1 MNKTIISIIIII
13 ILCYIIYFSELEY
26 FTSQDLEI
34 IDRLTFQ
41 EKIDP
46 TKLSLEIGALNNPF
60 FEPKLYPNLKFID
73 VFSTEQLK
81 QNYKEHPDVD
91 SNTIVN
97 VDYVWKGQK
106 YIELIP
112 DVKFEQVFSSHNIE
126 HQPNLIEYLN
136 NISSV
141 LKSDGLVYIV
151 IPDKRYCFDHYI
163 EESNIIDIL
172 SADIRQD
179 KKPQIST
186 IFKGA
191 FQTTHNEPNRHW
203 NNDFDINKLDNLDN
217 IDIINILIE
226 KYNYLKN
233 IYDYNKYNYID
244 THVWQF
250 TPRSFIKIINTLNL
264 MKIIDLNII
273 YCSDTK
279 YGEFEFY
286 AILQKK

>member
-1 MNKTIISIIIII
+1 MDKIVISIIILI
-13 ILCYIIYFSELEY
+13 ILYYVIYNKLKDS
-26 FTSQDLEI
+26 TQDLEI

-46 TKLSLEIGALNNPF
+46 TKLSLEIGALNNPI

-81 QNYKEHPDVD
+81 QNYKDHPDVD
-91 SNTIVN
+91 INTIVN

-141 LKSDGLVYIV
+141 LNPGGLVYLV

-186 IFKGA
+186 LFKAG
-191 FQTTHNEPNRHW
+191 FQSTHNEPERHW
-203 NNDFDINKLDNLDN
+203 NNDFDINKLNNLNDVN
-217 IDIINILIE
+217 TINILTE
-226 KYNYLKN
+226 KYNHLKSVYN
-233 IYDYNKYNYID
+233 FNKYSYID

-250 TPRSFIKIINTLNL
+250 TPKSFIININVLNS

-279 YGEFEFY
+279 HDEFEFY
-286 AILQKK
+286 TILQKK

>member
-91 SNTIVN
+91 INTIVN
-97 VDYVWKGQK
+97 IDYVWKGQK

-163 EESNIIDIL
+163 EE
-172 SADIRQD
+172 
-179 KKPQIST
+179 
-186 IFKGA
+186 
-191 FQTTHNEPNRHW
+191 
-203 NNDFDINKLDNLDN
+203 
-217 IDIINILIE
+217 
-226 KYNYLKN
+226 
-233 IYDYNKYNYID
+233 
-244 THVWQF
+244 
-250 TPRSFIKIINTLNL
+250 
-264 MKIIDLNII
+264 
-273 YCSDTK
+273 
-279 YGEFEFY
+279 
-286 AILQKK
+286 

>member
-1 MNKTIISIIIII
+1 MDKIVISIIILI
-13 ILCYIIYFSELEY
+13 ILYYVIYNKLKDS
-26 FTSQDLEI
+26 TQDLEI

-46 TKLSLEIGALNNPF
+46 TKLSLEIGALNNPI

-81 QNYKEHPDVD
+81 QNYKDHPDVD
-91 SNTIVN
+91 INTIVN

-112 DVKFEQVFSSHNIE
+112 DIKFEQVFSSHNIE

-141 LKSDGLVYIV
+141 LNPGGLVYLV

-186 IFKGA
+186 LFKAG
-191 FQTTHNEPNRHW
+191 FQSTHNEPERHW
-203 NNDFDINKLDNLDN
+203 NNDFDINKLNNLNDVN
-217 IDIINILIE
+217 TINILTE
-226 KYNYLKN
+226 KYNHLKSVYN
-233 IYDYNKYNYID
+233 FNKYSYID

-250 TPRSFIKIINTLNL
+250 TPKSFIININVLNS

-279 YGEFEFY
+279 HDEFEFY
-286 AILQKK
+286 TILQKK